1 MKRNLRFQRLLK
13 FGAVVA
19 LAMRFAATPL
29 LSFETNEW
37 CEVLH
42 VPVPGLLR
50 VNPLSIDVCT
60 LIARIVCWPFSQINL
75 ALIHFPSGK
84 RKGRRATILGV

>member
-37 CEVLH
+37 CEVQALH

-60 LIARIVCWPFSQINL
+60 LIA
-75 ALIHFPSGK
+75 ALCVGLFRRSTW
-84 RKGRRATILGV
+84 RLFTFRAVSAKGAAPRS